1 MTAWRTLA
9 AVGMSGSRATELHVV
24 LNFLKS
30 WDDGEDTL
38 PKVQGTYSID
48 WTGSRYIMQLD
59 DVDAGYAPA
68 KDRRPHACRWHWPNH
83 VAGRILPNRSSRPQE
98 FTYRLPMPR

>member
-38 PKVQGTYSID
+38 AKVQGTYSID

-59 DVDAGYAPA
+59 DVDAGYTPA
-68 KDRRPHACRWHWPNH
+68 KDRRPLACRWHWPNH
-83 VAGRILPNRSSRPQE
+83 VTGRILPNRSSRPQE